1 LRGNLTGMDTRKR
14 PENGAAMA
22 RTVSKTITVSPPN
35 LARTGFL
42 ALEQEMLGTSGPSCR
57 EWLLQRFEEGYQVRL
72 LRPPARGFVEF
83 APGRASWRAL
93 KGADQCVVVQCLRA
107 DGAQS
112 VADLLRA
119 TEDWARYFDFSAVM
133 IVVGSHPCLPAP
145 TAVARAGYSAVG
157 ETSGGVSLYGK
168 FLQGPVPLPTL
179 PQNWRARWAALGPGL
194 IVQCAARSPE
204 RLDFARDLVAR
215 AEKLGMPARVDL
227 IETAAAARKSLA
239 TAASPFAV
247 VLNGDCIDDGQLSD
261 FQIWQAV
268 RQRAAATSR

>member
-1 LRGNLTGMDTRKR
+1 MRGSLSGMDTRKR
-14 PENGAAMA
+14 PKNGAAMA

-42 ALEQEMLGTSGPSCR
+42 VLEQEMLGTSAPSSR
-57 EWLLQRFEEGYQVRL
+57 DWLLHRFEEGHQIRI
-72 LRPPARGFVEF
+72 LRPPGRGFIEF

-93 KGADQCVVVQCLRA
+93 NGAEQCVVVQCLHA
-107 DGAQS
+107 DGAHS
-112 VADLLRA
+112 VADLLQA
-119 TEDWARYFDFSAVM
+119 AEDWARYYDFAAVM
-133 IVVGSHPCLPAP
+133 IVVGSHSCLPSP
-145 TAVARAGYSAVG
+145 EAVIAAGYSVVG
-157 ETSGGVSLYGK
+157 ETEGGISLYGK

-194 IVQCAARSPE
+194 VVQCAARSPE

-215 AEKLGMPARVDL
+215 GEKLGLPARVDL
-227 IETAAAARKSLA
+227 IETAEAARKSLA
-239 TAASPFAV
+239 TAVSPFSV
-247 VLNGDCIDDGQLSD
+247 VLNGECIDDGQLSD